1 MVEFLRTP
9 TVALARLRTPCRAWL
24 TPNGITLQGPDASHD
39 LLRHSLSFESS
50 PEKSLE
56 RACKLLMDMWQKA
69 GWHHRALQ
77 VKLSDDWIRPLVI
90 PVTAAPMEH
99 QRALELLE
107 TQYRRIYGE
116 AMRDWTITWQQ
127 IDDRLIGMACPSVAI
142 QLLKNGLLQSN
153 SQLASM
159 GPLSLP
165 ILKTFPD
172 FDIDY
177 LVLCIYEHS
186 ISIIRVANNQIKD
199 WSSSS
204 THVVNDPFILAQ
216 LKRYQARKVDP
227 CKNIKIVDISRK
239 INMAELSNSLDA
251 DQWQH
256 DAIGL
261 NQLWRG
267 GVGAWFRL
275 IQSSVA

>member
-1 MVEFLRTP
+1 MVEFLRSP
-9 TVALARLRTPCRAWL
+9 TVALARLRKPCRAWV
-24 TPNGITLQGPDASHD
+24 TPNGITLQGPNASND
-39 LLRHSLSFESS
+39 LLRKSLSFESS

-56 RACKLLMDMWQKA
+56 HACKLLIGMWQKA
-69 GWHHRALQ
+69 EWHHRALHIM
-77 VKLSDDWIRPLVI
+77 LSDDWIRPLVI
-90 PVTAAPMEH
+90 PVTAAPMEQ

-127 IDDRLIGMACPSVAI
+127 IDDRLIGMACPSAAI
-142 QLLKNGLLQSN
+142 QCLKNGLSQSN
-153 SQLASM
+153 SQLATM
-159 GPLSLP
+159 GPLSIP

-186 ISIIRVANNQIKD
+186 ISIIRVTNNQIKD
-199 WSSSS
+199 WSSSA
-204 THVVNDPFILAQ
+204 THVVNDELIMAQ
-216 LKRYQARKVDP
+216 LKRYRARKVDP

-239 INMAELSNSLDA
+239 IDMAELSNLLDA

-267 GVGAWFRL
+267 GVGEWFRL